1 MSVAL
6 VVCASIMVVFMAV
19 VPPILVVLV
28 VATTPVELFKVEAVV
43 RVVVVLGVVRATV
56 VQFVVGQLLGEAV
69 K

>member
-1 MSVAL
+1 MVSAAL

-56 VQFVVGQLLGEAV
+56 VQFVVGQ
-69 K
+69 